1 MYKRQAENIRR
12 VGEEYAG
19 GDSGSL
25 VIATT
30 HTQARYALPAV
41 VKNFVDRHPKV
52 RLSLHQG
59 HPMQIAEWTLKGEAD
74 IAIATEALDQYP
86 QLVMLPCYQWVH
98 CVICLLYTSRCV

>member
-1 MYKRQAENIRR
+1 MAITEPGRAVLAIAERMLRDAENIRR

-30 HTQARYALPAV
+30 HTQARYVLPAV
-41 VKNFVDRHPKV
+41 VKRFVDRHPRV

-59 HPMQIAEWTLKGEAD
+59 HPTQIAELTLKGEAD

-86 QLVMLPCYQWVH
+86 NW
-98 CVICLLYTSRCV
+98 